1 MTRLTI
7 LELGSRLGA
16 SRARAA
22 WAAAASAHACARGGE
37 KGGGTPPQQISTSD
51 HISHA
56 SDQPSAWPSDWE
68 SVCTRA
74 LATRAQGTGER
85 AVNISVC
92 AYPQQGCPRKQQQR
106 TRSISS
112 AHAAVPTL
120 ETRYSQI
127 RIWLVCLCVVVAREH
142 RRVASPAGA
151 RASPLLRAWFL
162 GPTQPALGPHR
173 EVVCLKNH
181 TSLPPRHHQ

>member
-1 MTRLTI
+1 MARLTI

-56 SDQPSAWPSDWE
+56 SDQPSAWE

-92 AYPQQGCPRKQQQR
+92 ACPQQGCPRKQQQR

-112 AHAAVPTL
+112 AHAAAPTL
-120 ETRYSQI
+120 LFGNIITAKFEDGYE
-127 RIWLVCLCVVVAREH
+127 C
-142 RRVASPAGA
+142 
-151 RASPLLRAWFL
+151 
-162 GPTQPALGPHR
+162 
-173 EVVCLKNH
+173 
-181 TSLPPRHHQ
+181 